1 MRIGL
6 IGMSGAGKTSWATKL
21 AAAGFEHID
30 CDRRIAVRLSAEVNQ
45 PITTFQ
51 ELGEWLGFP
60 YEPGFRAREARF
72 MACEVAI
79 LQDIVDQ
86 LSQSADQTRDLVVDM
101 GGSAIYT
108 GESLF
113 LQLRRLMTV
122 VYLAITPD
130 IHTQML
136 QEYMVRPR
144 PIIWNGLFQRK
155 PNETQTE
162 TLERCFSQ
170 LIIFREC
177 QYEILCD
184 VKIDYQL
191 HHHPE
196 LETDDFLQLI
206 HRIYTVASQ
215 RPFSPAAEQ

>member
-30 CDRRIAVRLSAEVNQ
+30 CDRRIADRLSAEVNQ

-51 ELGEWLGFP
+51 ELGEWLAFP

-101 GGSAIYT
+101 GGSAIYA
-108 GESLF
+108 GEPMF
-113 LQLRRLMTV
+113 LQLRHLMTV
-122 VYLAITPD
+122 VYLAITPA

-136 QEYMVRPR
+136 QEYMARPR
-144 PIIWNGLFQRK
+144 PIIWNGLFQCN
-155 PNETQTE
+155 PYEIQTE

-170 LIIFREC
+170 LIIFRER
-177 QYEILCD
+177 QYEALCD
-184 VKIDYQL
+184 VKIDYEQ

-196 LETDDFLQLI
+196 LDIDDFLRLI
-206 HRIYTVASQ
+206 NKKYPTAH
-215 RPFSPAAEQ
+215 

>member
-30 CDRRIAVRLSAEVNQ
+30 CDRRIADRLSAEVNQ
-45 PITTFQ
+45 PIATFQ

-72 MACEVAI
+72 MACEVAV
-79 LQDIVDQ
+79 LQGIVDE
-86 LSQSADQTRDLVVDM
+86 LASGADQADRLVVDM
-101 GGSAIYT
+101 GGSAIYAD
-108 GESLF
+108 EPLF
-113 LQLRRLMTV
+113 LQLRHVMKI

-136 QEYMVRPR
+136 QEYMIRPR
-144 PIIWNGLFQRK
+144 PIIWNGLFQRR

-162 TLERCFSQ
+162 TLERCFPQ
-170 LIIFREC
+170 LIIFRER
-177 QYEILCD
+177 QYEALCD
-184 VKIDYQL
+184 VKIDYEQ
-191 HHHPE
+191 HHHPD
-196 LETDDFLQLI
+196 LGASDFLRLI
-206 HRIYTVASQ
+206 HRIYTDTSQ
-215 RPFSPAAEQ
+215 RPFSPSSER